1 MKLQDTEARCRPS
14 GVCVFSDQCARALA
28 PLPKKYASIMDG
40 TRGATMISL
49 CMSYIDVRVGDIV
62 EKAERKVHPA
72 PRGIA

>member
-28 PLPKKYASIMDG
+28 PLPKKYASIMD
-40 TRGATMISL
+40 ATMISL